1 MTNHRVIHVLA
12 LGAAIG
18 VGALAQT
25 PVASAAVLPKAFAAE
40 ETSSSLSNCITFDV
54 YAQPVCG
61 VPGKTGPKGR
71 TGPRGRT
78 GARGPRGYRGFPGL
92 LGPAGATGATG
103 ATGASG
109 PTGATGATGA
119 TGSQGIQGIAGL
131 PNGTEVVDGNLAQF
145 SYSGGPTVTGDPTT
159 SVADCPVTGTDAQAY
174 GGGAQITTN
183 DQNAKDVVTL
193 QSSFPGTA
201 NGGSVTPVT
210 GADSPA
216 NAWQATSVI
225 SSLASGDTGTTQA
238 YVICGPA

>member
-92 LGPAGATGATG
+92 LGPA
-103 ATGASG
+103 
-109 PTGATGATGA
+109 GATGA

-225 SSLASGDTGTTQA
+225 SSLASGDTGTTEA